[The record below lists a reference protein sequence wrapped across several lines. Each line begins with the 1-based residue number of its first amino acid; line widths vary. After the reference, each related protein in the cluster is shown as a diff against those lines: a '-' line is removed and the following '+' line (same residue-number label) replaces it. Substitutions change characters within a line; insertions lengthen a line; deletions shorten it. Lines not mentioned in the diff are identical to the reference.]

1 MGERRLKCSGVG
13 EDSIQTNKKIAYR
26 DVFFKLFFIQWLR
39 AMHKLIKISRCSFP
53 AFYWICII

>member
-13 EDSIQTNKKIAYR
+13 EDSIQTNKKTAYR

-53 AFYWICII
+53 AFY